1 MTSNNALFLSWANNL
16 SQAQLNILNWNLKVC
31 PMYFM
36 GQTYSKKT
44 VQGIAE
50 IEISPGILILLAK
63 SDHVPPRKNFVL

>member
-1 MTSNNALFLSWANNL
+1 
-16 SQAQLNILNWNLKVC
+16 
-31 PMYFM
+31 MYFM